1 MWYFEREFKPANDA
15 LNVHQVELVREG
27 PIPSTKYKLALI
39 CREVKLLYEKQL
51 ALKHHK
57 FYYKLTTLLLAPLN
71 VKWEEKALWWKS
83 SRAISWTEE
92 FRFQVQAKD
101 STSPQI
107 SSASYVSHVEHSVNH
122 SG

>member
-1 MWYFEREFKPANDA
+1 MWCFEREFKLANDT
-15 LNVHQVELVREG
+15 LNVHLVELVREG

-39 CREVKLLYEKQL
+39 CRDVKLLYEKQL
-51 ALKHHK
+51 ALKHQNV
-57 FYYKLTTLLLAPLN
+57 YYEFATSLLAPLN

-83 SRAISWTEE
+83 SRTISWTEE

-107 SSASYVSHVEHSVNH
+107 SSASSVGHVEHSVNH